1 MFFVFEI
8 IRNIYESP
16 FLYLSANE
24 NFRFLPLTLFIRIA
38 EYSGRVFV
46 RSCERILEYSGAR
59 VFVDVNGFRNI
70 PGARVFV
77 HVDGSRNIPVTHE
90 FVHVNG
96 FRNIPGARVFV
107 RVGGSRN
114 IPGALVFVHVDGS
127 WNIPGARV
135 AQVVI
140 DISSWT
146 KYQLSRT
153 AKVFAEKPCFP
164 PDYLSISH
172 PSESLNFIFFLSPPL
187 LSLPSVGPNFRYL
200 AFSFGVNKSSEEDWH
215 YLWSVY
221 QQSPFDTDRKFLMR
235 VITSFNTENIRSR

>member
-16 FLYLSANE
+16 SLYLSANE
-24 NFRFLPLTLFIRIA
+24 NFRFPPLTLFIRIA

-59 VFVDVNGFRNI
+59 VFVD
-70 PGARVFV
+70 
-77 HVDGSRNIPVTHE
+77 
-90 FVHVNG
+90 VNG

-140 DISSWT
+140 DISSWK

-153 AKVFAEKPCFP
+153 AKLFAEKPCFP
-164 PDYLSISH
+164 PDYLSISR

>member
-24 NFRFLPLTLFIRIA
+24 NFRFPPLTLFIRIA
-38 EYSGRVFV
+38 EYSGCVFV

-77 HVDGSRNIPVTHE
+77 HVDGSRNIP
-90 FVHVNG
+90 
-96 FRNIPGARVFV
+96 
-107 RVGGSRN
+107 
-114 IPGALVFVHVDGS
+114 GALVFVHVDGS
-127 WNIPGARV
+127 RNIPGARV

-140 DISSWT
+140 DISSWK

-164 PDYLSISH
+164 PDYLSISR

-187 LSLPSVGPNFRYL
+187 LSLPSIGPNFRYL

>member
-8 IRNIYESP
+8 IRNIYKSP

-46 RSCERILEYSGAR
+46 RWCERILEYSGAR

-77 HVDGSRNIPVTHE
+77 HVDGSRNIP
-90 FVHVNG
+90 
-96 FRNIPGARVFV
+96 
-107 RVGGSRN
+107 
-114 IPGALVFVHVDGS
+114 GALVFVHVDGS
-127 WNIPGARV
+127 RNIPGARV

-140 DISSWT
+140 DISSWK

-164 PDYLSISH
+164 PDYLSISR

-187 LSLPSVGPNFRYL
+187 LSLPSIGPNFRYL

>member
-1 MFFVFEI
+1 M
-8 IRNIYESP
+8 
-16 FLYLSANE
+16 
-24 NFRFLPLTLFIRIA
+24 
-38 EYSGRVFV
+38 
-46 RSCERILEYSGAR
+46 
-59 VFVDVNGFRNI
+59 
-70 PGARVFV
+70 
-77 HVDGSRNIPVTHE
+77 
-90 FVHVNG
+90 NG

-140 DISSWT
+140 DISSWK

-153 AKVFAEKPCFP
+153 AKLFAEKPCFP
-164 PDYLSISH
+164 PDYLSISR

-187 LSLPSVGPNFRYL
+187 LSLPSVSPNFRYL

>member
-24 NFRFLPLTLFIRIA
+24 NFRFPPLTLFIRIA

-46 RSCERILEYSGAR
+46 RWCERILEYSGAR

-77 HVDGSRNIPVTHE
+77 HVDGSRNIP
-90 FVHVNG
+90 
-96 FRNIPGARVFV
+96 
-107 RVGGSRN
+107 
-114 IPGALVFVHVDGS
+114 GALVFVHVDGS
-127 WNIPGARV
+127 RNIPGARV

-140 DISSWT
+140 DISSWK

-164 PDYLSISH
+164 PDYLSISR

-187 LSLPSVGPNFRYL
+187 LSLPSIGPNFRYL

>member
-24 NFRFLPLTLFIRIA
+24 NFRFPPLTLFIRIA

-77 HVDGSRNIPVTHE
+77 HVDGSRNIP
-90 FVHVNG
+90 
-96 FRNIPGARVFV
+96 
-107 RVGGSRN
+107 
-114 IPGALVFVHVDGS
+114 GALVFVHVDGS
-127 WNIPGARV
+127 RNIPGARV

-140 DISSWT
+140 DISSWK

-164 PDYLSISH
+164 PDYLSISR
-172 PSESLNFIFFLSPPL
+172 PSESLNLIFFSVSSPPQ
-187 LSLPSVGPNFRYL
+187 SSKCRSELPVPG
-200 AFSFGVNKSSEEDWH
+200 
-215 YLWSVY
+215 
-221 QQSPFDTDRKFLMR
+221 FLIWGKQ
-235 VITSFNTENIRSR
+235 VE

>member
-1 MFFVFEI
+1 MFNLQSNKKLRVQIECHFMFFVFEI

-24 NFRFLPLTLFIRIA
+24 NFRFPPLTLFIRIA

-96 FRNIPGARVFV
+96 
-107 RVGGSRN
+107 
-114 IPGALVFVHVDGS
+114 S
-127 WNIPGARV
+127 WNIRARV
-135 AQVVI
+135 
-140 DISSWT
+140 
-146 KYQLSRT
+146 Y
-153 AKVFAEKPCFP
+153 
-164 PDYLSISH
+164 
-172 PSESLNFIFFLSPPL
+172 SL
-187 LSLPSVGPNFRYL
+187 
-200 AFSFGVNKSSEEDWH
+200 
-215 YLWSVY
+215 
-221 QQSPFDTDRKFLMR
+221 M
-235 VITSFNTENIRSR
+235 

>member
-77 HVDGSRNIPVTHE
+77 
-90 FVHVNG
+90 
-96 FRNIPGARVFV
+96 

-140 DISSWT
+140 DISSWK

-153 AKVFAEKPCFP
+153 AKLFAEKPFFP
-164 PDYLSISH
+164 PDYLSISR

>member
-1 MFFVFEI
+1 MK
-8 IRNIYESP
+8 
-16 FLYLSANE
+16 
-24 NFRFLPLTLFIRIA
+24 
-38 EYSGRVFV
+38 
-46 RSCERILEYSGAR
+46 
-59 VFVDVNGFRNI
+59 
-70 PGARVFV
+70 
-77 HVDGSRNIPVTHE
+77 
-90 FVHVNG
+90 G

-140 DISSWT
+140 DISSWK

-164 PDYLSISH
+164 PDYLSISR
-172 PSESLNFIFFLSPPL
+172 PSESLNFIFFRSPPL

>member
-24 NFRFLPLTLFIRIA
+24 NFRFPPLTLFIRIA

-46 RSCERILEYSGAR
+46 RWCERILEYSGAR

-77 HVDGSRNIPVTHE
+77 HVDGSRNIP
-90 FVHVNG
+90 
-96 FRNIPGARVFV
+96 
-107 RVGGSRN
+107 
-114 IPGALVFVHVDGS
+114 GALVFVHVDGS
-127 WNIPGARV
+127 RNIPGARV

-140 DISSWT
+140 DISSWK

-164 PDYLSISH
+164 PDYLSISR

>member
-24 NFRFLPLTLFIRIA
+24 NFRFPPLTLFIRIA

-46 RSCERILEYSGAR
+46 RWCERILEYSGAR

-77 HVDGSRNIPVTHE
+77 HVDGSRNIP
-90 FVHVNG
+90 
-96 FRNIPGARVFV
+96 
-107 RVGGSRN
+107 
-114 IPGALVFVHVDGS
+114 GALVFVHVDGS
-127 WNIPGARV
+127 RNIPGARV

-140 DISSWT
+140 DISSWK

-153 AKVFAEKPCFP
+153 AKVFAENPCFP
-164 PDYLSISH
+164 PDYLSISR

>member
-24 NFRFLPLTLFIRIA
+24 NFRFPPLTLFIRIA

-77 HVDGSRNIPVTHE
+77 HVDGSRNIP
-90 FVHVNG
+90 
-96 FRNIPGARVFV
+96 
-107 RVGGSRN
+107 
-114 IPGALVFVHVDGS
+114 GALVFVHVDGS

-140 DISSWT
+140 DISSWK

-164 PDYLSISH
+164 PDYLSISR

>member
-77 HVDGSRNIPVTHE
+77 
-90 FVHVNG
+90 
-96 FRNIPGARVFV
+96 

-127 WNIPGARV
+127 WNIPSARV

-140 DISSWT
+140 DISSWK

-164 PDYLSISH
+164 PDYLSISR
-172 PSESLNFIFFLSPPL
+172 PSESLNFFFFLSPPL

>member
-46 RSCERILEYSGAR
+46 RSCERILEYSCAR
-59 VFVDVNGFRNI
+59 VFVD
-70 PGARVFV
+70 
-77 HVDGSRNIPVTHE
+77 
-90 FVHVNG
+90 VNG

-127 WNIPGARV
+127 WNIPSARV

-140 DISSWT
+140 DISSWK

-164 PDYLSISH
+164 PDYLSISR
-172 PSESLNFIFFLSPPL
+172 PSESLNFFFFLSPPL

>member
-24 NFRFLPLTLFIRIA
+24 NFRFPPLTLFIRIA

-77 HVDGSRNIPVTHE
+77 HVDGSRNIP
-90 FVHVNG
+90 
-96 FRNIPGARVFV
+96 
-107 RVGGSRN
+107 
-114 IPGALVFVHVDGS
+114 GALVFVHVDGS
-127 WNIPGARV
+127 RNIPGARV

-140 DISSWT
+140 DISSWK

-164 PDYLSISH
+164 PDYLSISR

-187 LSLPSVGPNFRYL
+187 LSLPSIGPNFRYL

>member
-1 MFFVFEI
+1 MFFEFEI

-16 FLYLSANE
+16 FLYLSAIE

-77 HVDGSRNIPVTHE
+77 HVDGSRNIP
-90 FVHVNG
+90 
-96 FRNIPGARVFV
+96 
-107 RVGGSRN
+107 
-114 IPGALVFVHVDGS
+114 GALGFVHVDGS

-140 DISSWT
+140 DISSWK

-164 PDYLSISH
+164 PDYLSISR

>member
-1 MFFVFEI
+1 MSFHVLR
-8 IRNIYESP
+8 IRNNSK
-16 FLYLSANE
+16 YLRITLFVSQRNE

-77 HVDGSRNIPVTHE
+77 
-90 FVHVNG
+90 
-96 FRNIPGARVFV
+96 

-140 DISSWT
+140 DISSWK

-164 PDYLSISH
+164 PDYLSISR

-221 QQSPFDTDRKFLMR
+221 QHSPFDTDRKFLMR

>member
-1 MFFVFEI
+1 MQIECHFMFFVFEI

-96 FRNIPGARVFV
+96 
-107 RVGGSRN
+107 
-114 IPGALVFVHVDGS
+114 S
-127 WNIPGARV
+127 WNIRARV
-135 AQVVI
+135 
-140 DISSWT
+140 
-146 KYQLSRT
+146 Y
-153 AKVFAEKPCFP
+153 
-164 PDYLSISH
+164 
-172 PSESLNFIFFLSPPL
+172 SL
-187 LSLPSVGPNFRYL
+187 
-200 AFSFGVNKSSEEDWH
+200 
-215 YLWSVY
+215 
-221 QQSPFDTDRKFLMR
+221 M
-235 VITSFNTENIRSR
+235 

>member
-59 VFVDVNGFRNI
+59 VFID
-70 PGARVFV
+70 
-77 HVDGSRNIPVTHE
+77 
-90 FVHVNG
+90 VNG

-140 DISSWT
+140 DISSWK
-146 KYQLSRT
+146 KYQLSLT

-164 PDYLSISH
+164 PDYLSISR
-172 PSESLNFIFFLSPPL
+172 PSESLNLIFFSVSSPPQ
-187 LSLPSVGPNFRYL
+187 SSKCRSELPVPG
-200 AFSFGVNKSSEEDWH
+200 
-215 YLWSVY
+215 
-221 QQSPFDTDRKFLMR
+221 FLIWGKQ
-235 VITSFNTENIRSR
+235 VE

>member
-24 NFRFLPLTLFIRIA
+24 NFRFPPLTLFIRIA

-77 HVDGSRNIPVTHE
+77 HVDGSRNIP
-90 FVHVNG
+90 
-96 FRNIPGARVFV
+96 
-107 RVGGSRN
+107 
-114 IPGALVFVHVDGS
+114 GALVFVHVDGS
-127 WNIPGARV
+127 RNIPGARV

-140 DISSWT
+140 DISSWK

-164 PDYLSISH
+164 PDYLSISR
-172 PSESLNFIFFLSPPL
+172 PSESLNFTFFLSPPL

>member
-1 MFFVFEI
+1 MSFHVLR

-24 NFRFLPLTLFIRIA
+24 NFRFPPLTLFIRIA

-77 HVDGSRNIPVTHE
+77 
-90 FVHVNG
+90 
-96 FRNIPGARVFV
+96 
-107 RVGGSRN
+107 RVGGSWN

-140 DISSWT
+140 DISSWK
-146 KYQLSRT
+146 KYRLSRT

-164 PDYLSISH
+164 LDYLSISR
-172 PSESLNFIFFLSPPL
+172 PSESLNFIFFSVSSPPQ
-187 LSLPSVGPNFRYL
+187 SSKCRSELPVPG
-200 AFSFGVNKSSEEDWH
+200 
-215 YLWSVY
+215 
-221 QQSPFDTDRKFLMR
+221 FLIWGKQ
-235 VITSFNTENIRSR
+235 VE